1 MRDERE
7 KILPYKIMPNP
18 NLTAPSVDAKAL
30 KRVAIVDDHTMM
42 RGGMKLFI
50 ESLPDF
56 EFAWTSE
63 DAREAMAA
71 LEADVPDILI
81 MDITLPDRNGIELV
95 KDVHAIYPDLPV
107 LMMSM
112 HDESYYA
119 LRALK
124 AGAKGYLMKSMP
136 NEVYERA
143 LRRVAEGG
151 TWLSEAMSE
160 QMVQMYT
167 SGTKR
172 EGDDGLEVLTDRE
185 FEVFQLI
192 GEGQST
198 HQVAAALHIST
209 KTVDVHRSN
218 IRTKLKM
225 EDGSAVVR
233 FAIRWVESRRMAAQ

>member
-1 MRDERE
+1 MN
-7 KILPYKIMPNP
+7 KHTP
-18 NLTAPSVDAKAL
+18 PSVPSTPTPK

-42 RGGMKLFI
+42 RGGMKAFI

-56 EFAWTSE
+56 DCCWTAG
-63 DAREAMAA
+63 DAREAMT
-71 LEADVPDILI
+71 LVESDLPDILL
-81 MDITLPDRNGIELV
+81 MDITLPDRNGIEVV
-95 KDVHAIYPDLPV
+95 KDIHALHSDLPI

-112 HDESYYA
+112 HDEAYYA

-124 AGAKGYLMKSMP
+124 AGAKGYMMKNISYDI
-136 NEVYERA
+136 YERA

-160 QMVQMYT
+160 QMIQVYT
-167 SGTKR
+167 SGTR
-172 EGDDGLEVLTDRE
+172 RDGEDGLDVLTDRE

-192 GEGQST
+192 GEGKST
-198 HQVAAALHIST
+198 HDVAEALHIST

-218 IRTKLKM
+218 IRSKLKM

-233 FAIRWVESRRMAAQ
+233 FAIRWIESRRAVSQ

>member
-1 MRDERE
+1 MSSPD
-7 KILPYKIMPNP
+7 
-18 NLTAPSVDAKAL
+18 TSSAAPSPTK

-42 RGGMKLFI
+42 RGGMKVFI

-56 EFAWTSE
+56 DCCWTSE
-63 DAREAMAA
+63 DAREAMAQ
-71 LEADVPDILI
+71 LETDLPDILI
-81 MDITLPDRNGIELV
+81 MDITLPDRNGIEVV
-95 KDVHAIYPDLPV
+95 KDIHAIYPDLPI

-112 HDESYYA
+112 HDETYYA

-124 AGAKGYLMKSMP
+124 AGAKGYVMKNVSYDI
-136 NEVYERA
+136 YERA
-143 LRRVAEGG
+143 LQRIAEGG

-160 QMVQMYT
+160 QMIKVYT
-167 SGTKR
+167 SGPR
-172 EGDDGLEVLTDRE
+172 RDSDDGLEVLTDRE

-192 GEGQST
+192 GEGKST
-198 HQVAAALHIST
+198 HQVADALHIST

-233 FAIRWVESRRMAAQ
+233 FAIRWIESRRAVTQQ

>member
-1 MRDERE
+1 MS
-7 KILPYKIMPNP
+7 NP
-18 NLTAPSVDAKAL
+18 NDPHERTKLPLK

-42 RGGMKLFI
+42 RGGMQAFI

-56 EFAWTSE
+56 DCCWTAG
-63 DAREAMAA
+63 DAREAMTKVESE
-71 LEADVPDILI
+71 LPDVLI

-95 KDVHAIYPDLPV
+95 KDIHALHPDLPI

-112 HDESYYA
+112 HDEAYYA

-124 AGAKGYLMKSMP
+124 AGAKGYMMKNISYDI
-136 NEVYERA
+136 YERA

-160 QMVQMYT
+160 QMIQVYT
-167 SGTKR
+167 SGTR
-172 EGDDGLEVLTDRE
+172 RDGEDGLDVLTDRE

-192 GEGQST
+192 GEGKST
-198 HQVAAALHIST
+198 HDVAEALHIST

-218 IRTKLKM
+218 IRSKLKM

-233 FAIRWVESRRMAAQ
+233 FAIRWIESRRAVA